1 MLTVNIS
8 RKELQSRGA
17 CASGI
22 DQLLVI
28 AKLQGRKY
36 SVRVRDWTPLHD
48 VWLAKALPAFSRW
61 LRDTSLVPIPNLR
74 RADLR
79 GADLHGADLTG
90 ADLTGADLHGANLY
104 GAQIT
109 RAQLSDVVK
118 CLGIII
124 VDET

>member
-74 RADLR
+74 GADLR
-79 GADLHGADLTG
+79 RADLHGADLAG
-90 ADLTGADLHGANLY
+90 VDLTGVYRNSDDPPVPGWRVVDGRMTKAAD
-104 GAQIT
+104 Q
-109 RAQLSDVVK
+109 
-118 CLGIII
+118 
-124 VDET
+124 